1 MGRLEDRFHQ
11 AMIEIYRR
19 AKEECHYVATRY
31 IQMVAE
37 KGGVTAARSLLAST
51 TPQEGFTRLWECGRL
66 DLTVEALVLN
76 PEYVSLFTDQERK
89 EARARLEAYG
99 YEP

>member
-1 MGRLEDRFHQ
+1 MDELEEQFHQ

-19 AKEECHYVATRY
+19 AKEECNYVATRF

-37 KGGVTAARSLLAST
+37 KGGVATAKSLLASP
-51 TPQEGFTRLWECGRL
+51 TPQEGFTHLWECGRL

-76 PEYVSLFTDQERK
+76 PEYSPLFTDQERQ
-89 EARARLEAYG
+89 EARTRLAAHG
-99 YEP
+99 YDI